1 MRCSI
6 PSLLLAVVG
15 LLIGGSTPLLGSSPP
30 IAVSSSV
37 ESADLLESTLR
48 VLRDR
53 IPDLRFNREQLESV
67 RGRFAAAG
75 SRAERREVV
84 RRFLD
89 RIPTSHLAL
98 FSSYAKFTFER
109 ELAGEL
115 STTLGLTLIES
126 GGTYYVSSVL
136 RGTPASEAGIVRGD
150 RVISIDGD
158 SPALSPR
165 LDARHDDSAP
175 PDEASHLV
183 RVRWGDRVPIV
194 IARGGAGPRT
204 TLEMTLPAVRASS
217 LRSDQLGVRLET
229 RRGVQVGVIPLSYV
243 YSRATSRHVS
253 DALRGPLARADAIV
267 LDLRGRGG
275 SGIALLSLTRLL
287 MNPIA
292 LGDRPLVAAIDRR
305 TRSAKEVLAQSMRR
319 RQLGTLVGEKTPGA
333 VRGSQW
339 VELGSGEWLLC
350 PHGPIGVDPRG
361 LEGIGV
367 APDLWVDDPFP
378 NGDGADPI
386 LSAAIDEAARQVLDG
401 ASRTTT
407 GRGSRPPR

>member
-115 STTLGLTLIES
+115 STTLGLTLSWSSFGRSPPTRMDLSSFTVIVTS
-126 GGTYYVSSVL
+126 G
-136 RGTPASEAGIVRGD
+136 
-150 RVISIDGD
+150 
-158 SPALSPR
+158 
-165 LDARHDDSAP
+165 LDA
-175 PDEASHLV
+175 
-183 RVRWGDRVPIV
+183 
-194 IARGGAGPRT
+194 T
-204 TLEMTLPAVRASS
+204 AVV
-217 LRSDQLGVRLET
+217 G
-229 RRGVQVGVIPLSYV
+229 VGVI
-243 YSRATSRHVS
+243 H
-253 DALRGPLARADAIV
+253 
-267 LDLRGRGG
+267 
-275 SGIALLSLTRLL
+275 
-287 MNPIA
+287 
-292 LGDRPLVAAIDRR
+292 
-305 TRSAKEVLAQSMRR
+305 
-319 RQLGTLVGEKTPGA
+319 
-333 VRGSQW
+333 
-339 VELGSGEWLLC
+339 
-350 PHGPIGVDPRG
+350 
-361 LEGIGV
+361 
-367 APDLWVDDPFP
+367 
-378 NGDGADPI
+378 
-386 LSAAIDEAARQVLDG
+386 
-401 ASRTTT
+401 
-407 GRGSRPPR
+407 